1 MPNTFVNKTSRAI
14 GVTNTRVAAYTVAAA
29 TTAIVIGISCS
40 NILTSAITVT
50 VQVHDGTNFTN
61 VIMNAP
67 IPVGGSLI
75 ITDNQKI
82 VLPTGYG
89 IYVQASVASAVDV
102 VLSILEIS

>member
-1 MPNTFVNKTSRAI
+1 MTNTFVTKTSRAI
-14 GVTNTRVAAYTVAAA
+14 GVTNTRVGAYTVAAA
-29 TTAIVIGISCS
+29 TTGIVIGVSCA

-50 VQVHDGTNFTN
+50 VQVNDGTNFIN

-67 IPVGGSLI
+67 VPVGGSLI

-89 IYVQASVASAVDV
+89 IYVQASIASATDV
-102 VLSILEIS
+102 IMGILEIS